1 MRLEICCEDRVGIV
15 QEVLNI
21 LVHHQINLRKI
32 EVAPSKQRMYVAF
45 PEVEFEKLQKVMP
58 QIRKISGIGDVKT
71 IAFIPSEREHNEL
84 QTLLKALPDGII
96 SLDAQGRILMANQSA
111 LSSLGGVSKDVT
123 GQSIHQFFGGFD
135 FVSYLSQEEHFN
147 EHDNASD
154 DSDGEEDEVRQIMP
168 QTVKLEGANEN
179 YVADVLP
186 IRISGDELGNSVVGA
201 VLNIK
206 SESRL
211 GQQVGA
217 FRQIDIPCF
226 NGIICKSTN
235 MKKVLRDAQKMA
247 KLDAPMLMTGETG
260 TGKETLARA
269 CHESSRGVKNPFIA
283 INCAS
288 IPDEDAEIEL
298 FGRAGSEFD
307 IKTGLLEQASGGTIF
322 LDEVGD
328 MSANLQTKLVRF
340 LNDGCF
346 RRVGDEQEV
355 RVNVR
360 VICSTQK
367 DINELVQKGDFRE
380 DLFYRINVFTL
391 TIPPL
396 RERKL
401 DIIPLALYF
410 IHQFAQQIGSI
421 VPSIDTRCEQ
431 MLKDYG
437 WPGNIR
443 QLENAL
449 YRAVTLLD
457 GDKIGLQHLQLPTH
471 AKSRVIEHE
480 ITGSLEDAVKQYE
493 ASILRELFP
502 SFPSSRLLAKRLGL
516 SHTAVANK
524 LREYGISKK
533 SMNTNKS

>member
-111 LSSLGGVSKDVT
+111 LSSLGGVTKDVT
-123 GQSIHQFFGGFD
+123 GQSIHQFFRGFD
-135 FVSYLSQEEHFN
+135 FVRYLSQEEQVA
-147 EHDNASD
+147 EGDDESD
-154 DSDGEEDEVRQIMP
+154 KNDEEQQILP

-186 IRISGDELGNSVVGA
+186 IRISGDELGTSVVGA

-206 SESRL
+206 SQRRL

-217 FRQIDIPCF
+217 FRQTDSPSF
-226 NGIICKSTN
+226 NGIICKSAN
-235 MKKVLRDAQKMA
+235 MKKVLKDAQKMA

-269 CHESSRGVKNPFIA
+269 CHESSRGDKKPFIA

-288 IPDEDAEIEL
+288 IPDDDAEIEL
-298 FGRAGSEFD
+298 FGRVGSESD
-307 IKTGLLEQASGGTIF
+307 TKLGLLEQASGGTIF

-328 MSANLQTKLVRF
+328 MSANLQTKFVRF

-355 RVNVR
+355 RVDVR

-367 DINELVQKGDFRE
+367 DINELVQKGEFRE
-380 DLFYRINVFTL
+380 DLFYRLNVFTL

-401 DIIPLALYF
+401 DIIPLALHF
-410 IHQFAQQIGSI
+410 VHQFAQQIGSI
-421 VPSIDTRCEQ
+421 VPIIDPQCEQ

-457 GDKIGLQHLQLPTH
+457 GDKLGLQHLQLPTH
-471 AKSRVIEHE
+471 TKSRVIEHE
-480 ITGSLEDAVKQYE
+480 ITGTLDDAVKQYE

-502 SFPSSRLLAKRLGL
+502 SFPSSRQLAKRLGL

-533 SMNTNKS
+533 SISTNKT

>member
-45 PEVEFEKLQKVMP
+45 PEVEFERLQKVMP
-58 QIRKISGIGDVKT
+58 QIRKINGIGDVKT

-123 GQSIHQFFGGFD
+123 GQSIHQFFSGFD
-135 FVSYLSQEEHFN
+135 FVSYLAQEEHFVDEN
-147 EHDNASD
+147 NQH
-154 DSDGEEDEVRQIMP
+154 EDEEESQILP
-168 QTVKLEGANEN
+168 QTVKLEGVNEN

-217 FRQIDIPCF
+217 FRQTDAASF

-269 CHESSRGVKNPFIA
+269 CHETSRGDKHPFIA

-298 FGRAGSEFD
+298 FGRVGGESD
-307 IKTGLLEQASGGTIF
+307 TKLGLLEQASGGTIF

-355 RVNVR
+355 RVDVR

-380 DLFYRINVFTL
+380 DLFYRLNVFTL

-401 DIIPLALYF
+401 DIIPLALHF

-421 VPSIDTRCEQ
+421 VPSIDVRCEQ

-457 GDKIGLQHLQLPTH
+457 GDKIGLQHLQLPSHT
-471 AKSRVIEHE
+471 KSRVIEHE
-480 ITGSLEDAVKQYE
+480 ITGSLDDAVKQYE

-502 SFPSSRLLAKRLGL
+502 SFPSSRQLAKRLGL

-533 SMNTNKS
+533 SMNTNKT